1 MPREKWWAPPVHL
14 VCTPRT
20 PPVQTSRARLD
31 GNAAA
36 AHHGVRGWIAE
47 DQRVKIGYVMSEG
60 RGDVDL
66 VMARFAGAL
75 MARGVAVAGVVQTN
89 TECGEDRP
97 CDMDVRVLPDGPVL
111 RISQDLGP
119 GSRGCR
125 LDAAALEQA
134 VGLVAARLSGD
145 TRLLIVN
152 KFGKQESE
160 GGGFRNLIGTALA
173 EGIPV
178 LVGLNGLNRA
188 AFAGFAGDM
197 ADPVAPDPEAL
208 MAWFSHL
215 AVA

>member
-1 MPREKWWAPPVHL
+1 MR
-14 VCTPRT
+14 
-20 PPVQTSRARLD
+20 
-31 GNAAA
+31 
-36 AHHGVRGWIAE
+36 
-47 DQRVKIGYVMSEG
+47 IGYVMSEG

-66 VMARFAGAL
+66 VLERFAGAL

-89 TECGEDRP
+89 TDCGEDRP
-97 CDMDVRVLPDGPVL
+97 CDMDVKVLPEGPVL

-134 VGLVAARLSGD
+134 VGLVAARLSGE

-160 GGGFRNLIGTALA
+160 GGGFRALIGSALA

-188 AFAGFAGDM
+188 AFAAYAGDM
-197 ADPVAPDPEAL
+197 AEPVAPYAEAL
-208 MAWFSHL
+208 MAWFAQS
-215 AVA
+215 VAA